1 MSGNASVP
9 PTLHLCPPTP
19 PNYSR
24 APSPTASIRAM
35 YARSRP
41 TSEDYSTDGQSS
53 DPMDG
58 FNSIEAA
65 LATLAALSKTPP
77 SVPLVS
83 FETLQ
88 GQYKDKKDTAP
99 TQASAPTPSG
109 APPLATPL
117 ATRDPKSRVVRVAE
131 SAKIERPQKPITAL
145 PNASVVSLK
154 HFRSRSWSV
163 KRFSSLLNRKGNEG
177 QVTEGTDANTPQEKT
192 SGRKLSIS
200 KKLNFKPL
208 RRVLNPR
215 GIENIASYS
224 GGGRLRRARSLG
236 GLSRLR
242 NANNSLIQ
250 GLEADGIDE
259 ATADAIRYVA
269 MMHERFNF
277 EEADD
282 LEIPTETKSVFDL
295 TQ

>member
-1 MSGNASVP
+1 MSGNASGNTSVP
-9 PTLHLCPPTP
+9 PTLRLCPPTP

-24 APSPTASIRAM
+24 APSPTASVRAM

-41 TSEDYSTDGQSS
+41 TSEDFSTDGQSS
-53 DPMDG
+53 DTMDG

-65 LATLAALSKTPP
+65 LATLATLAKTPP
-77 SVPLVS
+77 SMPLVS
-83 FETLQ
+83 FEALQ
-88 GQYKDKKDTAP
+88 EQYKDEKDAP
-99 TQASAPTPSG
+99 RTQASAPPFV
-109 APPLATPL
+109 
-117 ATRDPKSRVVRVAE
+117 TRNPKSRAVRVAE
-131 SAKIERPQKPITAL
+131 SAKIERPQKPVTIL
-145 PNASVVSLK
+145 PNPSVVSLK

-177 QVTEGTDANTPQEKT
+177 QDTDATDANTPQGKT
-192 SGRKLSIS
+192 NGRKLSIS
-200 KKLNFKPL
+200 KKLNFNPL

-215 GIENIASYS
+215 GIENVASYT

-236 GLSRLR
+236 GLSGLR
-242 NANNSLIQ
+242 NNNYSLIQ

-277 EEADD
+277 EEPDD

>member
-1 MSGNASVP
+1 MSGNASGNASVL
-9 PTLHLCPPTP
+9 PTLRLCPPTP

-24 APSPTASIRAM
+24 APSPTASVRAM

-41 TSEDYSTDGQSS
+41 TSEDFSTDGQSS

-65 LATLAALSKTPP
+65 LATLATLAKTPP

-83 FETLQ
+83 FEALQ
-88 GQYKDKKDTAP
+88 EQHKKDTP
-99 TQASAPTPSG
+99 RTQASAP
-109 APPLATPL
+109 PPV
-117 ATRDPKSRVVRVAE
+117 TRDPKSRVVRVAE
-131 SAKIERPQKPITAL
+131 SAKIERPQKPVTTL
-145 PNASVVSLK
+145 PNPSLVSLK

-177 QVTEGTDANTPQEKT
+177 QATEGTDANTPQEKT
-192 SGRKLSIS
+192 NGRKLSIS

-215 GIENIASYS
+215 GIENVASYT

-236 GLSRLR
+236 GLSGLR
-242 NANNSLIQ
+242 SNNHSLLQ

-269 MMHERFNF
+269 MMHERFTF
-277 EEADD
+277 EEPDD
-282 LEIPTETKSVFDL
+282 FEIPTETKSVFDL

>member
-1 MSGNASVP
+1 MSGNPSGNPSVP
-9 PTLHLCPPTP
+9 PTLRLCPPTP

-24 APSPTASIRAM
+24 APSPTASVRAM

-41 TSEDYSTDGQSS
+41 TSEDFSTDGQSS

-65 LATLAALSKTPP
+65 LATLATLAKTPP

-83 FETLQ
+83 FEALQ
-88 GQYKDKKDTAP
+88 EQYTEKKDTP
-99 TQASAPTPSG
+99 RTQASAP
-109 APPLATPL
+109 PLV
-117 ATRDPKSRVVRVAE
+117 TRDPKRNPKSRVVRVAE
-131 SAKIERPQKPITAL
+131 SAKIERPQKSVTTL
-145 PNASVVSLK
+145 PNPSVVSLK

-177 QVTEGTDANTPQEKT
+177 QATEGTDANTPQKT
-192 SGRKLSIS
+192 NGRKLSIS

-215 GIENIASYS
+215 GIENVASYT

-236 GLSRLR
+236 GLSGLR
-242 NANNSLIQ
+242 NNNHSLIQ

-269 MMHERFNF
+269 MMHERFTF
-277 EEADD
+277 EEPDD
-282 LEIPTETKSVFDL
+282 FEIPTETKSVFDL